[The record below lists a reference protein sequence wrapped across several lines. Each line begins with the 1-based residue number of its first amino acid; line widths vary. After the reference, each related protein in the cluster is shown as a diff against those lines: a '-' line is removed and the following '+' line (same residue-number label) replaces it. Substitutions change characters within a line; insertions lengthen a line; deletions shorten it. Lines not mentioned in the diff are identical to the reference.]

1 MPTPASPL
9 PIRDDAA
16 FDRRAVLGL
25 AASGAALLAA
35 GPAQAQGFTAGA
47 IQAALGE
54 GQKFNPSTVIELARL
69 LSKRP
74 YNPPSSELPD
84 PFNNLPYDQYV
95 TIRAQPNAVLWN
107 QEGRGFTVEPHH
119 AESDELLQV
128 TARKLGHMRRKRA
141 IDPLAMLRGRDRKSP
156 QLGLGRRIRIQR
168 LFCLVAQ
175 GVGRYNGL
183 DQFQESRA

>member
-1 MPTPASPL
+1 MAVSGPGTRRFDRPSYPLTASAMPTPASPL

-84 PFNNLPYDQYV
+84 PFNRLP
-95 TIRAQPNAVLWN
+95 TI
-107 QEGRGFTVEPHH
+107 
-119 AESDELLQV
+119 S
-128 TARKLGHMRRKRA
+128 M
-141 IDPLAMLRGRDRKSP
+141 
-156 QLGLGRRIRIQR
+156 
-168 LFCLVAQ
+168 
-175 GVGRYNGL
+175 
-183 DQFQESRA
+183 